1 MQQGFRKAMYFND
14 GKLHDLV
21 TYVWSM
27 QIVTINHFVIAV
39 QRHYKPFFFYIEG
52 VDTRKQIQWEMPP
65 EILIRIH

>member
-1 MQQGFRKAMYFND
+1 MWTDFKDEMKKAINAMQQGFRKAMYFND

-39 QRHYKPFFFYIEG
+39 QRHYKPFFF
-52 VDTRKQIQWEMPP
+52 
-65 EILIRIH
+65 ILKV